1 MFGEDVKVGCLYE
14 LIVTTLSG
22 LYRYRVGDVVKVVR
36 FHNSCPVITFQYR
49 QGQLLNM
56 RSEKTSEAMIYEAIT
71 KVTRK
76 KGEHQ
81 LVDYTCAESI
91 LLDFVPNGRAVIKER
106 GAKKHLNHTGLGIGA
121 KPFYLVFLE
130 LSPLIRNTKDTEA
143 LEQEVGF

>member
-1 MFGEDVKVGCLYE
+1 
-14 LIVTTLSG
+14 
-22 LYRYRVGDVVKVVR
+22 
-36 FHNSCPVITFQYR
+36 
-49 QGQLLNM
+49 M

-76 KGEHQ
+76 KGKHH

-106 GAKKHLNHTGLGIGA
+106 QAKKHLNHTGLGIGA

-143 LEQEVGF
+143 LEQEVGI